1 MDKKI
6 SLKAIL
12 KTCWKNGPADAIYS
26 QSYTTEVTHEQADYI
41 ENEGLGC
48 ERLDDE
54 VDSDS
59 DDYDPEEMETIR
71 IAVEDYIDN
80 NFKEDFFSYFDVD
93 YFQES
98 QLYTKEEI
106 EQWINKS
113 LYELCEFFCTFTV
126 YTDEEIFLEVSEIE
140 DYKLEQL
147 NPDWQQNQYLL
158 EDIGMDIDEFMENEI
173 F

>member
-12 KTCWKNGPADAIYS
+12 KACWKNGPADAIYS
-26 QSYTTEVTHEQADYI
+26 QSYKTEVTHEQADYI